1 MGKKAIVT
9 GGTGK
14 DVAAMGTLALNI
26 QKIMPHIADELV
38 IFHDGI
44 KKKDRELIQSIFP
57 TRFIE
62 FSFPIAFR
70 DMRSNRSLRYFST
83 MIFCKYE
90 CLKLLDEYEKVMW
103 TDYDVVILKDIYE
116 LWEKDS
122 GLTITE
128 VKAPVRHMF
137 LDSVDRYDMKEFDLD
152 KYGVGTQIFIATKA
166 IGDYKKYHEWCVSAT
181 KKYAGCINL
190 PEQCILSMAIQK
202 FEIPYTTINVKKYA
216 CPVDE
221 ENVDIDSVSILHCY
235 GRPKFWEGR
244 KNIYWEPYYNEWLSM
259 GGSRYRQPFKERLI
273 KIKENIKARLK

>member
-26 QKIMPHIADELV
+26 RKIMPHIADELV
-38 IFHDGI
+38 IYHDGI
-44 KKKDRELIQSIFP
+44 KKKDQELIQSIFP

-103 TDYDVVILKDIYE
+103 TDYDVVILRDISE

-137 LDSVDRYDMKEFDLD
+137 LDSVDRYDMKEFDLE

-166 IGDYKKYHEWCVSAT
+166 IGEYMRYYEWCVDAT

-202 FEIPYTTINVKKYA
+202 FEIPYTTINVNKYA
-216 CPVDE
+216 YPVDE
-221 ENVDIDSVSILHCY
+221 ENVDMDSVSILHCY

-244 KNIYWEPYYNEWLSM
+244 RNAYWEKYYDEWLSM
-259 GGSRYRQPFKERLI
+259 GGSRYRQPLKEKLI
-273 KIKENIKARLK
+273 KIKENIKAHLK